1 MAGSDPSRARS
12 RRGNLF
18 RMNNPVLFEGEHLV
32 FRRCRG
38 WEYVEHRTA
47 KESVMVVARTPGIP
61 VAWINRK
68 SELRCL
74 DAEPDAEVS
83 NLTGL
88 SDWLESGR

>member
-1 MAGSDPSRARS
+1 VPAHA
-12 RRGNLF
+12 L
-18 RMNNPVLFEGEHLV
+18 
-32 FRRCRG
+32 
-38 WEYVEHRTA
+38 
-47 KESVMVVARTPGIP
+47 GIP